1 MDGNC
6 TECVVGVLYKGYGA
20 ELATVPDLM
29 LSIKDTQEFNA
40 SCRFH
45 GYNNLVHKEYT
56 LKDYADRRKSTN
68 LTRFAYCPMC
78 GKKIDWKK
86 IGRANDA
93 K

>member
-1 MDGNC
+1 MGSSC
-6 TECVVGVLYKGYGA
+6 TKCVIGVLYKGYGS
-20 ELATVPDLM
+20 ELVTLHDLVRD
-29 LSIKDTQEFNA
+29 IKDNQEFNE